1 MIRRWIQSAARRK
14 PKRLAQLLD
23 EARSTL
29 DFETRRTLYQEAQQL
44 GITEGGHLIPF
55 HVNQF
60 TVVSNNVTGVQARA
74 EHTWSGI

>member
-1 MIRRWIQSAARRK
+1 MT
-14 PKRLAQLLD
+14 RLLND
-23 EARSTL
+23 ARSTL

-44 GITEGGHLIPF
+44 GAMEGGHLIPF

-74 EHTWSGI
+74 DQHMEWHLVSKSE